1 MQQDHGYLCKVKR
14 SADTCRMGGEMPIGQ
29 WAERQLCQ
37 NQLPLVISESVCW
50 VIGLKRSYFPVGELL
65 FTSLVLRLFLQPHCS
80 TRHQI
85 SVGAE
90 QKVQNIY
97 FVGWRRLLSSP
108 RRLFDIIFC
117 RCLIGVGIFA
127 ETLHC
132 VCGLPVICVKWAAT
146 SNLSSYLSHVLP
158 ASLAAPLLS
167 LSNTAAR
174 LCDAVR

>member
-1 MQQDHGYLCKVKR
+1 
-14 SADTCRMGGEMPIGQ
+14 MPIGQ
-29 WAERQLCQ
+29 WAERRLCQ
-37 NQLPLVISESVCW
+37 NQLPLVISECVSW
-50 VIGLKRSYFPVGELL
+50 VIGLKRGYFPVGELL

-85 SVGAE
+85 SVGAVLSE

-97 FVGWRRLLSSP
+97 FVRWRRLLSSP
-108 RRLFDIIFC
+108 QRLFDIIFC
-117 RCLIGVGIFA
+117 RCLIGVGLFA

-132 VCGLPVICVKWAAT
+132 VYGLPVICVKWAAT

-158 ASLAAPLLS
+158 VSLAALLLS
-167 LSNTAAR
+167 LSNTAAL